1 KDVRSVLTCGGEFNS
16 RHIVRRSGPKAL
28 DDPKSSTRPQSG
40 EASSATDRAQV
51 PWKGAPE
58 RVRAPSCPD
67 PVAPRGAVYESGCL
81 GMQPQSGGKFRPR
94 LNMGERPI
102 ANKYRECLK
111 LSGGKRMGAGD
122 ASWSDAERSNP
133 HAPHGVPRHLRAQGV
148 GLWAPHSTRL
158 ETRTKESDM
167 CASQRVSKPVRRKE
181 ADWLDPSRPSHG
193 IESSKWA
200 IFGKQNWRCGMNR
213 KPGYGAQLRA
223 NLEPTKALM
232 RELRKGIRLKFRNRD
247 VAVDGNVRESGDV
260 GGNSGKSYLFCLTAC
275 PPWKR
280 LSRRPKTRFGGSI
293 RAEDIVSRIHQVL
306 DCSPTNR
313 ERELGLDRRET
324 ATDVLRV
331 LTDVLRVLTDVLCV
345 LTDVLCALTDTRTHT
360 DSHGPTDVLRVLT
373 DVLRVL
379 TDVLCVL
386 TDTRTHTDGHGRPA
400 CADGRPVCTE
410 QTAHVGQNHPNSP
423 RSVLICV
430 LMDIRTSF
438 RRSGPKALDDPK
450 SSTRPQSGEASSAT
464 DRAQVPW
471 KGAPERVRAPSCPDP
486 VAPRGAVYES
496 GCLGMQPQSGGKF
509 RPRLNMG
516 ERPIANKYRECLK
529 LSGGKRMGAGDASW
543 SDAERSNPH
552 APHGVPRH
560 LRAQGVGLWAPHST
574 RLETRTKESDMCAS
588 QRVSKPVRRKEADWL
603 DPSRCEHACRDPKD
617 GELCLSGAKP
627 EETLVEAR
635 SDTDVQIVRLT
646 WVGRGGCFV
655 EPSHGIESSKW
666 AIFGKQNWR
675 CGMNRKPGYGAQ
687 LRANLEPTKGVG
699 RLRQQDGGHGSR
711 NPLRSVLP
719 TLETAQPEVG
729 SSGWKSTAR
738 RVVSGAFPAA
748 LENPEDR
755 VPLTPGRTHN
765 RIRSPRQGKSAKW
778 IRNFGKRIGSE
789 GWARGSQFR
798 TRRLLAG
805 CLSC

>member
-1 KDVRSVLTCGGEFNS
+1 
-16 RHIVRRSGPKAL
+16 
-28 DDPKSSTRPQSG
+28 
-40 EASSATDRAQV
+40 
-51 PWKGAPE
+51 
-58 RVRAPSCPD
+58 
-67 PVAPRGAVYESGCL
+67 
-81 GMQPQSGGKFRPR
+81 
-94 LNMGERPI
+94 
-102 ANKYRECLK
+102 
-111 LSGGKRMGAGD
+111 
-122 ASWSDAERSNP
+122 
-133 HAPHGVPRHLRAQGV
+133 
-148 GLWAPHSTRL
+148 
-158 ETRTKESDM
+158 
-167 CASQRVSKPVRRKE
+167 
-181 ADWLDPSRPSHG
+181 
-193 IESSKWA
+193 
-200 IFGKQNWRCGMNR
+200 
-213 KPGYGAQLRA
+213 
-223 NLEPTKALM
+223 M

-324 ATDVLRV
+324 ATDVLCVLTDVLHVLTDVLCVLTDILCALTDTQTHTDSHGPTDVLRV

-360 DSHGPTDVLRVLT
+360 DS
-373 DVLRVL
+373 
-379 TDVLCVL
+379 
-386 TDTRTHTDGHGRPA
+386 HGRPA

-509 RPRLNMG
+509 CPRLNMG

-574 RLETRTKESDMCAS
+574 RLETRTKESAMCAS

-666 AIFGKQNWR
+666 VIFGKQNWR

-687 LRANLEPTKGVG
+687 LRANVEPTKGVG

-711 NPLRSVLP
+711 NPLRSVARPIPGRRGKSQASMSRRARWSLQNLGREP
-719 TLETAQPEVG
+719 GRSGRRCRSWWESGDVGGNSGKSYLFCLTAC
-729 SSGWKSTAR
+729 TAR
-738 RVVSGAFPAA
+738 RVVSGVFPAA

-765 RIRSPRQGKSAKW
+765 RIRSPR
-778 IRNFGKRIGSE
+778 
-789 GWARGSQFR
+789 
-798 TRRLLAG
+798 
-805 CLSC
+805 

>member
-1 KDVRSVLTCGGEFNS
+1 
-16 RHIVRRSGPKAL
+16 
-28 DDPKSSTRPQSG
+28 
-40 EASSATDRAQV
+40 
-51 PWKGAPE
+51 
-58 RVRAPSCPD
+58 
-67 PVAPRGAVYESGCL
+67 
-81 GMQPQSGGKFRPR
+81 MQPQSGGKFRPR

-102 ANKYRECLK
+102 ANKYRERVKECLK
-111 LSGGKRMGAGD
+111 LSGGKRMGASD
-122 ASWSDAERSNP
+122 ASWLDAERSNP
-133 HAPHGVPRHLRAQGV
+133 VCRSIRGHAPHGVPRHLRAQGV
-148 GLWAPHSTRL
+148 GLWAPHLTRL

-167 CASQRVSKPVRRKE
+167 CASQR
-181 ADWLDPSRPSHG
+181 
-193 IESSKWA
+193 
-200 IFGKQNWRCGMNR
+200 NWRCGMNR
-213 KPGYGAQLRA
+213 KSGYGAQLRA
-223 NLEPTKALM
+223 NLVPTNGVGRLRQQDGESGETRLIALM

-260 GGNSGKSYLFCLTAC
+260 GGNSRKSYLFCLTAC

-324 ATDVLRV
+324 GYMLICVLTDDHGRPVS
-331 LTDVLRVLTDVLCV
+331 TDVLRVLTDVLCV

-360 DSHGPTDVLRVLT
+360 DSHGL
-373 DVLRVL
+373 
-379 TDVLCVL
+379 
-386 TDTRTHTDGHGRPA
+386 PA

-410 QTAHVGQNHPNSP
+410 QTAHPNSP

-430 LMDIRTSF
+430 LMDSRTSF

-529 LSGGKRMGAGDASW
+529 LSGGKRMGASDSSW
-543 SDAERSNPH
+543 SDAERSKPH

-635 SDTDVQIVRLT
+635 SDTDVQIVCLT

-675 CGMNRKPGYGAQ
+675 CGMNRKPGY
-687 LRANLEPTKGVG
+687 
-699 RLRQQDGGHGSR
+699 
-711 NPLRSVLP
+711 
-719 TLETAQPEVG
+719 
-729 SSGWKSTAR
+729 
-738 RVVSGAFPAA
+738 VVSM
-748 LENPEDR
+748 L
-755 VPLTPGRTHN
+755 
-765 RIRSPRQGKSAKW
+765 I
-778 IRNFGKRIGSE
+778 
-789 GWARGSQFR
+789 
-798 TRRLLAG
+798 
-805 CLSC
+805 

>member
-1 KDVRSVLTCGGEFNS
+1 MCVLTDTRTHTDSHGCPVCTDGRLVCTEQTAHVGQNHQNSPRERPAVLTCGGEFNS

-67 PVAPRGAVYESGCL
+67 PIAPRGAVYESGCL
-81 GMQPQSGGKFRPR
+81 GMQPQSGGKFHPR

-111 LSGGKRMGAGD
+111 LSGGKQMGAGD

-133 HAPHGVPRHLRAQGV
+133 HVPHGVPRNLRAQGI

-158 ETRTKESDM
+158 ETWT
-167 CASQRVSKPVRRKE
+167 Q
-181 ADWLDPSRPSHG
+181 
-193 IESSKWA
+193 
-200 IFGKQNWRCGMNR
+200 
-213 KPGYGAQLRA
+213 
-223 NLEPTKALM
+223 
-232 RELRKGIRLKFRNRD
+232 
-247 VAVDGNVRESGDV
+247 
-260 GGNSGKSYLFCLTAC
+260 
-275 PPWKR
+275 
-280 LSRRPKTRFGGSI
+280 
-293 RAEDIVSRIHQVL
+293 
-306 DCSPTNR
+306 
-313 ERELGLDRRET
+313 
-324 ATDVLRV
+324 
-331 LTDVLRVLTDVLCV
+331 
-345 LTDVLCALTDTRTHT
+345 
-360 DSHGPTDVLRVLT
+360 
-373 DVLRVL
+373 
-379 TDVLCVL
+379 
-386 TDTRTHTDGHGRPA
+386 
-400 CADGRPVCTE
+400 
-410 QTAHVGQNHPNSP
+410 
-423 RSVLICV
+423 
-430 LMDIRTSF
+430 
-438 RRSGPKALDDPK
+438 
-450 SSTRPQSGEASSAT
+450 
-464 DRAQVPW
+464 
-471 KGAPERVRAPSCPDP
+471 
-486 VAPRGAVYES
+486 
-496 GCLGMQPQSGGKF
+496 
-509 RPRLNMG
+509 
-516 ERPIANKYRECLK
+516 
-529 LSGGKRMGAGDASW
+529 
-543 SDAERSNPH
+543 
-552 APHGVPRH
+552 
-560 LRAQGVGLWAPHST
+560 
-574 RLETRTKESDMCAS
+574 ESDMCAS

-635 SDTDVQIVRLT
+635 SDTNVQIVRLT
-646 WVGRGGCFV
+646 WVGWGGCFV
-655 EPSHGIESSKW
+655 EPSHGIKSSKW

-675 CGMNRKPGYGAQ
+675 PIPGRRGKSQASMSR
-687 LRANLEPTKGVG
+687 RARRSLQNLGREPG
-699 RLRQQDGGHGSR
+699 RSGRR
-711 NPLRSVLP
+711 CRSWCLP

-778 IRNFGKRIGSE
+778 ICNFGKRIGSE